1 MTSQEDPHLRPITQ
15 SREIGRL
22 RAEISQLKLASNS
35 VLAIH
40 RPEANIQ
47 ADSSRSGETIAQVDD
62 RRKPLEIV
70 IEFIKSAPPQE
81 AQDIVRQIRANRDLE
96 DVIAYATEC
105 RERWVA
111 PPDETVAASES
122 RERTRRED
130 EESTAGIAQRNHTL
144 ERLPLPLHGLEGEGE
159 ISSVRKSNPTK
170 KGKAAVWRTQSRGQ
184 SWRQGALSL
193 VWGQLVRLGNSNQRQ
208 MWRIYRSGNPG
219 ARTPFGTFFAPV
231 APRDLY

>member
-1 MTSQEDPHLRPITQ
+1 MTNPEDVHLRPKTQ

-22 RAEISQLKLASNS
+22 GAEISQLKSASNS

-47 ADSSRSGETIAQVDD
+47 ADSLRSSETIAQVDD
-62 RRKPLEIV
+62 RRKLLEIV
-70 IEFIKSAPPQE
+70 FIFIKSAPPQE
-81 AQDIVRQIRANRDLE
+81 AQDIVRQIRANRALE

-111 PPDETVAASES
+111 SPDEAVAAWEP

-144 ERLPLPLHGLEGEGE
+144 EHLPLPHGLEREGE
-159 ISSVRKSNPTK
+159 TSSARKSNLPK
-170 KGKAAVWRTQSRGQ
+170 KGKAAVWKTQSRGLG
-184 SWRQGALSL
+184 WRQGALSL
-193 VWGQLVRLGNSNQRQ
+193 VWGQLVQLGNSNQCQ
-208 MWRIYRSGNPG
+208 MWRIYRSRNPG
-219 ARTPFGTFFAPV
+219 ARTLFGIFFASV
-231 APRDLY
+231 APRDPY